1 MTVAELLEKVNVE
14 KPNAFSENHLLL
26 FINECE
32 ALVQEFLG
40 VDPEEYIIKYDLQ
53 YDKDEELIALPPYDG
68 MYESFLKA
76 KMDYVNEEH
85 QSYANNQAQF
95 ESTWEEYKAYAM
107 REGLVKVNKPL
118 RFTNW
123 Y

>member
-1 MTVAELLEKVNVE
+1 MTVAELINKVNVE
-14 KPNAFSENHLLL
+14 KPNAFSEDHLLL

-40 VDPEEYIIKYDLQ
+40 VDSEERIKYELKS
-53 YDKDEELIALPPYDG
+53 DKDKIMIAPPPFDG
-68 MYESFLKA
+68 MYEAFLKA
-76 KMDYVNEEH
+76 KIDYTNEEH
-85 QSYANNQAQF
+85 QSYANNQEQF
-95 ESTWEEYKAYAM
+95 ESIWSEYKAYAV
-107 REGLVKVNKPL
+107 REGLVKTKSL

>member
-1 MTVAELLEKVNVE
+1 MTLSELINKVNAE
-14 KPNAFSENHLLL
+14 KPNAFSEDHLTL
-26 FINECE
+26 FVTECE
-32 ALVQEFLG
+32 ALVQQYLG
-40 VDPEEYIIKYDLQ
+40 VESQDRVKYDWET
-53 YDKDEELIALPPYDG
+53 DKNKELIAPPPFDG
-68 MYESFLKA
+68 MYEAYLKA

-95 ESTWEEYKAYAM
+95 EVAWSEYKAYAV
-107 REGLVKVNKPL
+107 REGLVKAKSL

>member
-1 MTVAELLEKVNVE
+1 MTLSELINKVNAE
-14 KPNAFSENHLLL
+14 KPNAFSENHLTL
-26 FINECE
+26 FVTECE

-40 VDPEEYIIKYDLQ
+40 KTDRVKYDWTADQ
-53 YDKDEELIALPPYDG
+53 DKELIALPPFDVL
-68 MYESFLKA
+68 YEHYLKA

-95 ESTWEEYKAYAM
+95 EVVWSEYKAYAV
-107 REGLVKVNKPL
+107 REGLIATKPL

>member
-1 MTVAELLEKVNVE
+1 MTLAELIEKVNVE
-14 KPNAFSENHLLL
+14 KPNAFSENHLTL
-26 FINECE
+26 FVTECE

-40 VDPEEYIIKYDLQ
+40 VDSDERIKYDWANDQ
-53 YDKDEELIALPPYDG
+53 EEELIAPPPFDG
-68 MYESFLKA
+68 LYESYLKA

-95 ESTWEEYKAYAM
+95 EVAWGEYKAYAI
-107 REGLVKVNKPL
+107 REGLVKIKHL
-118 RFTNW
+118 RFINW

>member
-14 KPNAFSENHLLL
+14 KPHAFSENHLLL

-40 VDPEEYIIKYDLQ
+40 VDPEERIKYDLQ
-53 YDKDEELIALPPYDG
+53 YDKDEELIAPSPYDG
-68 MYESFLKA
+68 MYEAYLKA
-76 KMDYVNEEH
+76 KIDYTNEEH

-95 ESTWEEYKAYAM
+95 EVAWEEYKAYAM
-107 REGLVKVNKPL
+107 REGLVKSKPL
-118 RFTNW
+118 RFKNW